1 MSRFAEASARAGR
14 AVPDNPRV
22 DWAKEREAADR
33 LLRGA
38 AAEQAVPPPPPP
50 TPPAPPPTAVASPP
64 ALDSVEPAF
73 SWPADFD
80 LDEID
85 LSRDPHARDFRRP
98 RPITLQ
104 RVEVDDQ
111 TPPRRS
117 QLRHESAA
125 SSPPLRV
132 SAIVMPPRE
141 NAASSK
147 RGIYRDLARAEASLG
162 IPRWVMMVAVGLIVL
177 LASVALLTYLLRHRD
192 VAAGPPYV
200 DHLSLHGWSVPSL
213 SIWPSRPQAKRVKDA
228 LSDRVRGS
236 LKDHGARGANS

>member
-22 DWAKEREAADR
+22 DWAKEREAAER
-33 LLRGA
+33 LLRDA
-38 AAEQAVPPPPPP
+38 AAEHAAPPSPIPPSAVPPS
-50 TPPAPPPTAVASPP
+50 PAPPPSAPPPSAPPPSAPPPSAVASPP
-64 ALDSVEPAF
+64 VLDSAEPGF

-85 LSRDPHARDFRRP
+85 LSRDPHARNFRRP
-98 RPITLQ
+98 RPITQ
-104 RVEVDDQ
+104 RRGEVGDQ
-111 TPPRRS
+111 TP
-117 QLRHESAA
+117 LRHSQRHHQSAA
-125 SSPPLRV
+125 SPPPPRA

-147 RGIYRDLARAEASLG
+147 RDVYRNLARAEASLA

-177 LASVALLTYLLRHRD
+177 LASAALLTYLLRHRD

-200 DHLSLHGWSVPSL
+200 HPFESAWLVPI
-213 SIWPSRPQAKRVKDA
+213 SIDLAVSRTSEA
-228 LSDRVRGS
+228 G
-236 LKDHGARGANS
+236 